1 MLEKLKSAEAKRLYE
16 LRKQTVE
23 PVFGRI
29 KWNLGMS
36 RFLLKGLRGASAEA
50 ALICMVHN
58 VLKCMSCALS
68 MAYVTFLN
76 ALVFCVH
83 IAHCIQY
90 ASTIPVTD
98 TIPAASLLYPTASAT
113 F

>member
-1 MLEKLKSAEAKRLYE
+1 MRKKLASEDGKELYA

-29 KWNLGMS
+29 KSNLGMS
-36 RFLLKGLRGASAEA
+36 RFLLYGIKGATAEA

-58 VLKCMSCALS
+58 VLKCTTTAAAMTYVACA
-68 MAYVTFLN
+68 N
-76 ALVFCVH
+76 ARTLARDIVSRLLLVLIVVAMRVF
-83 IAHCIQY
+83 
-90 ASTIPVTD
+90 ASVRRPRLDV
-98 TIPAASLLYPTASAT
+98 AAA